1 MDITAKHVIFS
12 GRVQGV
18 GFRYTTRR
26 IADRNDLVGWVKNL
40 PDGTV
45 EAFFQGSNVDIQVCL
60 EDLKNYFSGYLR
72 DMKIIEQPMNP
83 QYIDF
88 QITF

>member
-1 MDITAKHVIFS
+1 MQQTAKRVIFS

-26 IADRNDLVGWVKNL
+26 CADRHDLTGWVKNL
-40 PDGTV
+40 PNGTV
-45 EAFFQGSNVDIQVCL
+45 EAFFQGTEADIQACL
-60 EDLKNYFSGYLR
+60 DEMNDHFSGYLR
-72 DMKIIEQPMNP
+72 NTQITPQPCNP
-83 QYIDF
+83 QYTSF

>member
-1 MDITAKHVIFS
+1 MEQVAQHVIFS

-26 IADRNDLVGWVKNL
+26 IADRYDLSGWVKNL
-40 PDGTV
+40 PNGTV
-45 EAFFQGSNVDIQVCL
+45 EAFFQGNETNIRNCINELNDC
-60 EDLKNYFSGYLR
+60 FSGYLR
-72 DMKIIEQPMNP
+72 NTKITPQPCNP
-83 QYIDF
+83 QYTGF